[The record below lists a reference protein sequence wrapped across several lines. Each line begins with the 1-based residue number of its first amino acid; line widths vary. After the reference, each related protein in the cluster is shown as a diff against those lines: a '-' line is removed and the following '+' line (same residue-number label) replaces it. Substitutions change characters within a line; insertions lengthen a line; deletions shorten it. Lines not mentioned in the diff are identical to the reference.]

1 MANKAGETMMIRP
14 WAGIL
19 GLGVLL
25 QVLSLPPVS
34 AQGRRFEGPLETVP
48 LRGSVYMMVMEPAG
62 NLGVSAGADGA
73 FVIDDQFAPMT
84 ERIIAAVAELTD
96 QPIAFVAN
104 THWHGDHSGSNENL
118 GRMGYAIVAH
128 ENVRARLNSIQYHL
142 FFKTGTRP
150 RPPDALPV
158 ITYDDRMTFYLNDEV
173 IEVIHVPVAHTD
185 GDSAFYFREAN
196 VLHTGDAFI
205 NRGYPLI
212 DIASGGTLKGV
223 IEAANQMLEIV
234 DDETIIIP
242 GHGPLADRARMIEIR
257 DMLADARAR
266 VVALIDQG
274 MSLAEIKAAK
284 PLATLDPEWG
294 QALIK
299 GRAFVTII
307 YQSETGDWNIP
318 AEITRWNQ

>member
-1 MANKAGETMMIRP
+1 MTRRS
-14 WAGIL
+14 WVGIL

-62 NLGVSAGADGA
+62 NIGVSAGADGA

-104 THWHGDHSGSNENL
+104 THWHGDHSGSNENF
-118 GRMGYAIVAH
+118 GRVGYTIVAH

-158 ITYDDRMTFYLNDEV
+158 ITYDDRMTFHLNDEV

-205 NRGYPLI
+205 NCGYPLI
-212 DIASGGTLKGV
+212 DIASGGSVKGL

-257 DMLADARAR
+257 DMLADARER
-266 VVALIDQG
+266 VVVLIDQG
-274 MSLAEIKAAK
+274 MSLNDIKAAK

-307 YQSETGDWNIP
+307 YQSETGDWEIP
-318 AEITRWNQ
+318 EEITRWNQ

>member
-1 MANKAGETMMIRP
+1 
-14 WAGIL
+14 
-19 GLGVLL
+19 
-25 QVLSLPPVS
+25 
-34 AQGRRFEGPLETVP
+34 
-48 LRGSVYMMVMEPAG
+48 
-62 NLGVSAGADGA
+62 
-73 FVIDDQFAPMT
+73 
-84 ERIIAAVAELTD
+84 
-96 QPIAFVAN
+96 
-104 THWHGDHSGSNENL
+104 
-118 GRMGYAIVAH
+118 
-128 ENVRARLNSIQYHL
+128 
-142 FFKTGTRP
+142 
-150 RPPDALPV
+150 
-158 ITYDDRMTFYLNDEV
+158 MTFYLNDEV

-307 YQSETGDWNIP
+307 YQSETGDWEIP

>member
-1 MANKAGETMMIRP
+1 MTIRP
-14 WAGIL
+14 WAALL
-19 GLGVLL
+19 GLGILL
-25 QVLSLPPVS
+25 QVLSLSSAS
-34 AQGRRFEGPLETVP
+34 AQGRRMEGPLETVP

-62 NLGVSAGADGA
+62 NVGVSAGPDGA

-118 GRMGYAIVAH
+118 GRLGYTIVAH
-128 ENVRARLNSIQYHL
+128 ENVRARLTSNQYHL

-150 RPPDALPV
+150 RPPEAWPV

-185 GDSAFYFREAN
+185 GDSAYYFREAN

-266 VVALIDQG
+266 VVELIDQG
-274 MSLAEIKAAK
+274 MSLNEIKAAK

-294 QALIK
+294 QGLVR

>member
-1 MANKAGETMMIRP
+1 MARKVGRIMTRRS
-14 WAGIL
+14 WVGIL

-62 NLGVSAGADGA
+62 NIGVSAGADGA

-96 QPIAFVAN
+96 QPITFVAN
-104 THWHGDHSGSNENL
+104 THWHGDHSGSNENF
-118 GRMGYAIVAH
+118 GRVGYTIVAH

-158 ITYDDRMTFYLNDEV
+158 ITYDDRMTFHLNDEV

-212 DIASGGTLKGV
+212 DIASGGSVKGL

-257 DMLADARAR
+257 DMLADARER

-274 MSLAEIKAAK
+274 MSLNDIKAAK

-307 YQSETGDWNIP
+307 YQSETGDWEIP
-318 AEITRWNQ
+318 EEITRWNQ

>member
-1 MANKAGETMMIRP
+1 MINKAREMMTIRP
-14 WAGIL
+14 WAALL
-19 GLGVLL
+19 GLGILL
-25 QVLSLPPVS
+25 QVLSLSSAS
-34 AQGRRFEGPLETVP
+34 AQGRRMEGPLETVP

-118 GRMGYAIVAH
+118 GRLGYTIVAH
-128 ENVRARLNSIQYHL
+128 ENVRARLTSNQYHL

-150 RPPDALPV
+150 RAPEAWPV

-266 VVALIDQG
+266 VVELIDQG
-274 MSLAEIKAAK
+274 MSLNEIKAAK

-294 QALIK
+294 QGLVR

>member
-1 MANKAGETMMIRP
+1 MIRP

-307 YQSETGDWNIP
+307 YQSETGDWEIP

>member
-1 MANKAGETMMIRP
+1 MTRRS
-14 WAGIL
+14 WVGIL

-62 NLGVSAGADGA
+62 NIGVSAGADGA

-104 THWHGDHSGSNENL
+104 THWHGDHSGSNENF
-118 GRMGYAIVAH
+118 GRMGYTIVAH

-158 ITYDDRMTFYLNDEV
+158 ITYDDRMTFHLNDEV

-212 DIASGGTLKGV
+212 DIASGGSIKGV

-257 DMLADARAR
+257 DMLADARER

-274 MSLAEIKAAK
+274 MSLNEIKAAK

-294 QALIK
+294 QALVK

-307 YQSETGDWNIP
+307 YQSETGDWEIP
-318 AEITRWNQ
+318 KEITRWNQ

>member
-1 MANKAGETMMIRP
+1 MARKVGRIMTRRS
-14 WAGIL
+14 WVGIL

-62 NLGVSAGADGA
+62 NIGVSAGAGGA

-104 THWHGDHSGSNENL
+104 THWHGDHSGSNENF
-118 GRMGYAIVAH
+118 GRVGYTIVAH

-158 ITYDDRMTFYLNDEV
+158 ITYDDRMTFHLNDEV

-212 DIASGGTLKGV
+212 DIASGGSVKGL

-257 DMLADARAR
+257 DMLADARER

-274 MSLAEIKAAK
+274 MGLNDIKAAK

-307 YQSETGDWNIP
+307 YQSETGDWEIP
-318 AEITRWNQ
+318 EEITRWNQ

>member
-1 MANKAGETMMIRP
+1 MIRP

-62 NLGVSAGADGA
+62 NIGVSAGADGA

-212 DIASGGTLKGV
+212 DIASGGSIKGV

-266 VVALIDQG
+266 VVELIDQG
-274 MSLAEIKAAK
+274 MSLNEIKAAK

-307 YQSETGDWNIP
+307 YQSETGDWEIP
-318 AEITRWNQ
+318 AEIARWNQ

>member
-1 MANKAGETMMIRP
+1 MARKVGRIMTRRS
-14 WAGIL
+14 WVGIL

-62 NLGVSAGADGA
+62 NIGVSAGADGA

-104 THWHGDHSGSNENL
+104 THWHGDHSGSNENF
-118 GRMGYAIVAH
+118 GRVGYTIVAH

-158 ITYDDRMTFYLNDEV
+158 ITYDDRMTFHLNDEV

-212 DIASGGTLKGV
+212 DIASGGSVKGL

-257 DMLADARAR
+257 DMLADARER

-274 MSLAEIKAAK
+274 MSLNDIKAAK

-307 YQSETGDWNIP
+307 YQSETGDWEIP
-318 AEITRWNQ
+318 EEITRWNQ

>member
-1 MANKAGETMMIRP
+1 MARKVGRIMTRRS
-14 WAGIL
+14 WVGIL

-62 NLGVSAGADGA
+62 NIGVSAGADGA

-104 THWHGDHSGSNENL
+104 THWHGDHSGSNENF
-118 GRMGYAIVAH
+118 GRMGYTIVAH

-158 ITYDDRMTFYLNDEV
+158 ITYDDRMTFHLNDEV

-212 DIASGGTLKGV
+212 DIASGGSIKGV

-257 DMLADARAR
+257 DMLADARER

-274 MSLAEIKAAK
+274 MSLNEIKAAK

-294 QALIK
+294 QALVK

-307 YQSETGDWNIP
+307 YQSETGDWEIP
-318 AEITRWNQ
+318 KEITRWNQ

>member
-307 YQSETGDWNIP
+307 YQSETGDWEIP
-318 AEITRWNQ
+318 AEIARWNQ

>member
-1 MANKAGETMMIRP
+1 
-14 WAGIL
+14 
-19 GLGVLL
+19 
-25 QVLSLPPVS
+25 
-34 AQGRRFEGPLETVP
+34 
-48 LRGSVYMMVMEPAG
+48 
-62 NLGVSAGADGA
+62 
-73 FVIDDQFAPMT
+73 
-84 ERIIAAVAELTD
+84 
-96 QPIAFVAN
+96 
-104 THWHGDHSGSNENL
+104 
-118 GRMGYAIVAH
+118 MGYTIVAH

-158 ITYDDRMTFYLNDEV
+158 ITYDDRMTFHLNDEV

-212 DIASGGTLKGV
+212 DIASGGSIKGV

-257 DMLADARAR
+257 DMLADARER

-274 MSLAEIKAAK
+274 MSLNDIKAAK

-294 QALIK
+294 QGLVK

-307 YQSETGDWNIP
+307 YQSETGDWEIP
-318 AEITRWNQ
+318 REITRWNQ

>member
-1 MANKAGETMMIRP
+1 MARKVGRIMTRRS
-14 WAGIL
+14 WVGIL

-62 NLGVSAGADGA
+62 NIGVSAGADGA

-104 THWHGDHSGSNENL
+104 THWHGDHSGSNENF
-118 GRMGYAIVAH
+118 GRMGYTIVAH

-158 ITYDDRMTFYLNDEV
+158 ITYDDRMTFHLNDEV

-212 DIASGGTLKGV
+212 DIASGGSIKGL

-257 DMLADARAR
+257 DMLADARER

-274 MSLAEIKAAK
+274 MSLNEIKAAK

-294 QALIK
+294 QALVK

-307 YQSETGDWNIP
+307 YQSETGDWEIP
-318 AEITRWNQ
+318 KEITRWNQ

>member
-1 MANKAGETMMIRP
+1 MTRRS
-14 WAGIL
+14 WVGIL

-62 NLGVSAGADGA
+62 NIGVSAGADGA

-104 THWHGDHSGSNENL
+104 THWHGDHSGSNENF
-118 GRMGYAIVAH
+118 GRVGYTIVAH

-158 ITYDDRMTFYLNDEV
+158 ITYDDRMTFHLNDEV

-212 DIASGGTLKGV
+212 DIASGGSVKGL

-257 DMLADARAR
+257 DMLADARER

-274 MSLAEIKAAK
+274 MSLNDIKAAK

-307 YQSETGDWNIP
+307 YQSETGDWEIP
-318 AEITRWNQ
+318 EEITRWNQ

>member
-1 MANKAGETMMIRP
+1 MARKVGRIMTRRS
-14 WAGIL
+14 WVGIL

-62 NLGVSAGADGA
+62 NIGVSAGADGA

-104 THWHGDHSGSNENL
+104 THWHGDHSGSNENF
-118 GRMGYAIVAH
+118 GRMGYTIVAH

-150 RPPDALPV
+150 RPADALPV
-158 ITYDDRMTFYLNDEV
+158 ITYDDRMTFHLNDEV

-212 DIASGGTLKGV
+212 DIASGGSIKGL

-234 DDETIIIP
+234 NDETIIIP

-257 DMLADARAR
+257 DMLADARER

-274 MSLAEIKAAK
+274 MSLNEIKAAK

-294 QALIK
+294 QALVK

-307 YQSETGDWNIP
+307 YQSETGDWEIP
-318 AEITRWNQ
+318 EEITRWNQ

>member
-1 MANKAGETMMIRP
+1 MTRRS

-25 QVLSLPPVS
+25 QVLSLPPAS

-48 LRGSVYMMVMEPAG
+48 LRGSVYMLVMEPAG
-62 NLGVSAGADGA
+62 NIGVSAGADGA

-104 THWHGDHSGSNENL
+104 THWHGDHSGSNENF
-118 GRMGYAIVAH
+118 GRMGYTIVAH
-128 ENVRARLNSIQYHL
+128 ENVRARLNSNQYHL

-150 RPPDALPV
+150 KPPDALPV

-173 IEVIHVPVAHTD
+173 IDIIHVPVAHTD

-212 DIASGGTLKGV
+212 DIASGGSIKGL

-234 DDETIIIP
+234 NDETIIIP

-257 DMLADARAR
+257 DMLAEARAR

-274 MSLAEIKAAK
+274 MSLNEIKAAK

-294 QALIK
+294 QELVK
-299 GRAFVTII
+299 GRAFVTIV
-307 YQSETGDWNIP
+307 YQSETGNWEIP